1 LEKAMKIFTIDQPA
15 KPVDTSAAQPV
26 AAGTSAAPD
35 SAGTFMG
42 NTDWP
47 VIADQA
53 VIIEELVWS
62 PADSGSTAKRR
73 HWF

>member
-1 LEKAMKIFTIDQPA
+1 MKIFSVDELR

-26 AAGTSAAPD
+26 AGGTSAAPD

-42 NTDWP
+42 NMKWI
-47 VIADQA
+47 VIRDKA
-53 VIIEELVWS
+53 VVVEDVVWS
-62 PADSGSTAKRR
+62 PADSGSTANKR